1 MLCQVYYCE
10 GQIGFRAHPELKY
23 GLNNMYLKQE
33 GLRDIWVL
41 KFGVFAYAGYCIL
54 YYYAGV
60 LVGKVGESLWMSSV
74 CVPKM
79 GQLRTWMTDCS
90 TELVLLLKIGQF
102 SGSIC

>member
-1 MLCQVYYCE
+1 M
-10 GQIGFRAHPELKY
+10 
-23 GLNNMYLKQE
+23 
-33 GLRDIWVL
+33 L

-90 TELVLLLKIGQF
+90 TELVLLLKIGKFFRQHMLNAR
-102 SGSIC
+102 

>member
-1 MLCQVYYCE
+1 M
-10 GQIGFRAHPELKY
+10 
-23 GLNNMYLKQE
+23 
-33 GLRDIWVL
+33 L

-79 GQLRTWMTDCS
+79 GQLRTWMTDRS
-90 TELVLLLKIGQF
+90 TELVPLLKIGNFPAAYVECQI
-102 SGSIC
+102 GVWRKILVLCWKEITLVY